1 MPDAERKNKLGL
13 INIILIGLISL
24 LCITLIFDVITSFFN
39 FKKEGGF
46 IYFNGYDEKQSRE
59 IYDRYLKKKGNGYD
73 VLPVYDYGLYGHYL
87 HLNQEKI
94 VLPEYT
100 SFSSL
105 ALYNI
110 DKEII
115 SLQDVNYSFDGKNNI
130 LNGGI
135 DLFSLDEGN
144 YLVLSSLVMNENL
157 NGPFTGLKVVSY
169 DFDITIFSLPEN
181 GVRKKVQIQ
190 NQQSSPNLVIKVS
203 KVSFLPSAYYDLIL
217 IGEKEAC
224 ETYRESLPDNL
235 AVKITSS
242 LGEAYKSNT
251 TLALY
256 VGDEAFTTSKYYS
269 SDINKDD
276 VVVDDIRLLN
286 ADKNDYIRELGGY
299 LTLGGSASSS
309 YPSSFEIIPY
319 QKYHQG
325 KITFL
330 VNSEVSF
337 EKIKEIY

>member
-1 MPDAERKNKLGL
+1 M
-13 INIILIGLISL
+13 
-24 LCITLIFDVITSFFN
+24 
-39 FKKEGGF
+39 
-46 IYFNGYDEKQSRE
+46 
-59 IYDRYLKKKGNGYD
+59 
-73 VLPVYDYGLYGHYL
+73 
-87 HLNQEKI
+87 
-94 VLPEYT
+94 
-100 SFSSL
+100 
-105 ALYNI
+105 
-110 DKEII
+110 
-115 SLQDVNYSFDGKNNI
+115 
-130 LNGGI
+130 
-135 DLFSLDEGN
+135 
-144 YLVLSSLVMNENL
+144 
-157 NGPFTGLKVVSY
+157 
-169 DFDITIFSLPEN
+169 
-181 GVRKKVQIQ
+181 
-190 NQQSSPNLVIKVS
+190 
-203 KVSFLPSAYYDLIL
+203 PSAYYDLIL

-235 AVKITSS
+235 VVKIVSS
-242 LGEAYKSNT
+242 LGEAYKSNS

-256 VGDEAFTTSKYYS
+256 IGDEVFTTSKYYS

-276 VVVDDIRLLN
+276 VIVDDMRLLN